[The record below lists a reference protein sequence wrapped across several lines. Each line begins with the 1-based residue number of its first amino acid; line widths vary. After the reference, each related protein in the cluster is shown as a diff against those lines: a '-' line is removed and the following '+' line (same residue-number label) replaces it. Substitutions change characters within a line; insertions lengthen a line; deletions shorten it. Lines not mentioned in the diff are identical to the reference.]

1 MSRASD
7 VMGANAP
14 IWLSGNVYRP
24 GDLVKAPADRYQLY
38 VRTSAAGSGV
48 TDPSADPGNYTPFGM
63 RAIKSIQR
71 GVIAFVSGSTTA
83 TATIT
88 AVVTAK
94 AELRFG
100 GSTAGSAS
108 ATGSGFD
115 SVYIHLSNATTVTAT
130 RASSTS
136 SIGNVD
142 GSVAWEL
149 TEYF

>member
-7 VMGANAP
+7 VLGANAP
-14 IWLSGNVYRP
+14 VWMAGKTYKP
-24 GDLVKAPADRYQLY
+24 GDVVKSPADRYQLY
-38 VRTSAAGSGV
+38 VRTGAAGGGA
-48 TDPSADPGNYTPFGM
+48 TDPSADPGNYTPFGG
-63 RAIKSIQR
+63 RAVKSIQR
-71 GVIAFVSGSTTA
+71 GVIAFVSGSKTA

-100 GSTAGSAS
+100 GSTAGGGSS
-108 ATGSGFD
+108 TGSGFE
-115 SVYIHLSNATTVTAT
+115 SVYISLSNATTVTAT
-130 RASSTS
+130 RASGTS
-136 SIGNVD
+136 ASGNEA

>member
-14 IWLSGNVYRP
+14 IWLSDKVYKP
-24 GDLVKAPADRYQLY
+24 GDVLKSPADRYQLY
-38 VRTSAAGSGV
+38 VRTSAAGSGT
-48 TDPSADPGNYTPFGM
+48 TDPSADPGNYTPFGG
-63 RAIKSIQR
+63 RAVKSIQR
-71 GVIAFVSGSTTA
+71 GVIAFVLGGTTA

-100 GSTAGSAS
+100 GSTAGAAS
-108 ATGSGFD
+108 STGSGFD
-115 SVYIHLSNATTVTAT
+115 SVYIRLSNATTVTAT
-130 RASSTS
+130 RASGLS
-136 SIGNVD
+136 SAGGVD